1 MSQESNTN
9 HIPSSAASLA
19 PGIYLAKVVCNIDAT
34 SMGTLEVEIL
44 HGGAG
49 NAPVAGQT
57 RTAQYMSPFYGVT
70 SEAYVG
76 VDPNDYNNTQKS
88 YGMWMIPPDPGVTV
102 IVIAIDKDPKRM
114 YWIGSVLDTGMNFM
128 LPGLA
133 ATDAVVTEQADSES
147 EEPVGRIPVAEYN
160 KKVTENTV
168 YATKVRKP
176 RHVFA
181 SVLATQGLKK
191 DDIRGIT
198 TSSARRESPSM
209 VFGISTPG
217 AIDKRQNAK
226 RGPRGNKSSQVP
238 NAFVSRLGGSTFVMD
253 DGDDKF
259 LRKMPAGGVTG
270 NQGPPIYAAVEQ
282 GETDGNPTLLHNE
295 LVRIRT
301 RTGHQILMHNTEDLI
316 YIGNARGTTWI
327 ELTSNGKID
336 IHADDSISIHTSND
350 MNITA
355 DRDINFKAGN
365 NVNITAIK
373 NVNVTAY
380 EDTNIKTIKN
390 TNISTDEILN
400 VNTAKDNRFTSG
412 AGTSIISAGKHL
424 EKASEIHMNG
434 PAPTPAGPALQAFI
448 PLRVPK
454 HEPWAYHENL
464 DPENFMPDKTQA
476 VLPESPNEQT
486 EEGKNQVIEPKW
498 PEIPEAFGKY
508 TTVTD
513 TFAQV
518 KGPDEG
524 AQP

>member
-1 MSQESNTN
+1 MSASDASNAN
-9 HIPSSAASLA
+9 HMPSSQASLA

-44 HGGAG
+44 HGGSG

-57 RTAQYMSPFYGVT
+57 RTAHYMSPFYGVT
-70 SEAYVG
+70 SETYVG
-76 VDPNDYNNTQKS
+76 GDPNDYNNTQKS
-88 YGMWMIPPDPGVTV
+88 YGMWMIPPDQGVTV
-102 IVIAIDKDPKRM
+102 IVILIDKDPKRM
-114 YWIGSVLDTGMNFM
+114 YWIGSVLDAGMNFM

-133 ATDAVVTEQADSES
+133 ATGAVVSEQSDSES
-147 EEPVGRIPVAEYN
+147 ADPVGRLPVAEYN
-160 KKVTENTV
+160 KKATENTV
-168 YATKVRKP
+168 YATKVKKP
-176 RHVFA
+176 RHIFA
-181 SVLATQGLKK
+181 SVLTEQGLKK

-217 AIDKRQNAK
+217 AIDKRPNAK
-226 RGPRGNKSSQVP
+226 RGARGNTSSQVP

-259 LRKMPAGGVTG
+259 LRKMPAGGITG
-270 NQGPPIYAAVEQ
+270 KQGPPIYAAVEQ
-282 GETDGNPTLLHNE
+282 GETDGDPTLPHNE

-336 IHADDSISIHTSND
+336 IYAADSISIHTSND

-365 NVNITAIK
+365 NVNITAIQ

-380 EDTNIKTIKN
+380 EDTNIKTSKN
-390 TNISTDEILN
+390 TNIST
-400 VNTAKDNRFTSG
+400 TGT
-412 AGTSIISAGKHL
+412 TSITSEGDHL
-424 EKASEIHMNG
+424 EKAAKIHMNG
-434 PAPTPAGPALQAFI
+434 PAPTAATAAFI
-448 PLRVPK
+448 PLRVPT

-464 DPENFMPDKTQA
+464 DPEKFMPEQTKA
-476 VLPESPNEQT
+476 VLLADEKKDPE
-486 EEGKNQVIEPKW
+486 W
-498 PEIPEAFGKY
+498 PEIPIAFGKY

-524 AQP
+524 APP